1 MKKEYKSSEERIFA
15 GFRRFS
21 KILKK
26 DEFSHHGK
34 ARLLSLL
41 IENGAM
47 LQRDLQEKAEIT
59 SSSASELLRKM
70 EDHMLVT
77 RKPDPNNAKG
87 LIVEITEKGK
97 EKAEEF
103 ENEKDAKT
111 KKLFAALTE
120 EEKIQLADMLDKIQA
135 SWYEEG
141 LFYGD
146 CKRHRR
152 KQLGREFNQN

>member
-1 MKKEYKSSEERIFA
+1 MKKEYKSNEERIFA

-34 ARLLSLL
+34 ARILNLL

-47 LQRDLQEKAEIT
+47 TQRQLQDTAEIT
-59 SSSASELLRKM
+59 SASASELLRKL
-70 EDHMLVT
+70 EDHKLVT
-77 RKPDPNNAKG
+77 RRQDPNNAKG
-87 LIVEITEKGK
+87 LIVEITEDGK
-97 EKAEEF
+97 KRAAEF
-103 ENEKDAKT
+103 DAEKDEKT
-111 KKLFAALTE
+111 KKLFAALTD
-120 EEKIQLADMLDKIQA
+120 EEKAQFADMLDKIQD

-146 CKRHRR
+146 CKRHRK
-152 KQLGREFNQN
+152 KQLGREC